1 MNRPEDTEIQ
11 IRPATVRDVNTMLK
25 IINDYAAG
33 EVMLARS
40 PLALYE
46 NLRDF
51 LVAERAGEILGCGA
65 LHVVWA
71 DLAEIRSIAVL
82 PDQKGKGLG
91 MRLAQELLEQAKT
104 LLLPRVF
111 AFTYSPGFFAKIGF
125 REVAHN
131 ELPHK
136 VFGDCLNCPKFN
148 ACDEIAMLLELE
160 TADKASPETGPL
172 SRGSIGLHQGPF
184 PINAPPTGA
193 EPANNQGQ
201 ADEPR

>member
-1 MNRPEDTEIQ
+1 MSPSVDAPIE
-11 IRPATVRDVNTMLK
+11 IRPATVRDVSDMLK

-33 EVMLARS
+33 QVMLARS

-51 LVAERAGEILGCGA
+51 LVAERDGVILGCGA
-65 LHVVWA
+65 LHVVWG

-91 MRLAQELLEQAKT
+91 LRLAKDLLDQAGL

-111 AFTYSPGFFAKIGF
+111 AFTYSPGFFAKLGF
-125 REVAHN
+125 HEVAHN

-136 VFGDCLNCPKFN
+136 VFGDCLSCPKFN
-148 ACDEIAMLLELE
+148 ACDEIAMLLELKPVQD
-160 TADKASPETGPL
+160 TIHQTGPL
-172 SRGSIGLHQGPF
+172 SRGMPGLFQGPF
-184 PINAPPTGA
+184 PTKV
-193 EPANNQGQ
+193 EGQ
-201 ADEPR
+201 EGKQP

>member
-1 MNRPEDTEIQ
+1 MSPEPDTSIQ
-11 IRPATVRDVNTMLK
+11 IRPATVRDVGPMLEL
-25 IINDYAAG
+25 INDYAAG
-33 EVMLARS
+33 AIMLARS

-51 LVAERAGEILGCGA
+51 LVAERDGVILGCGA
-65 LHVVWA
+65 LHVVWG

-82 PDQKGKGLG
+82 PDLKGKGLG
-91 MRLAQELLEQAKT
+91 LRMANQLLDEARK

-111 AFTYSPGFFAKIGF
+111 AFTYSPGFFAKLNF
-125 REVAHN
+125 HEVEHH

-160 TADKASPETGPL
+160 TNERAFPETGPL
-172 SRGSIGLHQGPF
+172 SRGGPGIALG
-184 PINAPPTGA
+184 PYPNKKV
-193 EPANNQGQ
+193 
-201 ADEPR
+201 